1 MCRLKKDNDHVLRH
15 AFNKNLAR
23 KVLIQIV
30 TAKRWRFQRAVFV
43 PSPHFHLKK

>member
-1 MCRLKKDNDHVLRH
+1 MCRLKKDNDHVFLH

-30 TAKRWRFQRAVFV
+30 TAKSWRF
-43 PSPHFHLKK
+43 